1 MNGTSGYQ
9 FWGMWVLLIVGTA
22 AFWAVIS
29 LAVRALYTGRDTSGS
44 PTPDNPRTLMA
55 SPTQIRLQERLA
67 RGEITAEE
75 YAHLRAEARTVPG
88 RDRS

>member
-9 FWGMWVLLIVGTA
+9 SWGMWVLLVVGTA

-44 PTPDNPRTLMA
+44 QTSQNSRTLTA
-55 SPTQIRLQERLA
+55 SHAQIRLQERLA

-75 YAHLRAEARTVPG
+75 YAHLRDEAHTVS
-88 RDRS
+88 DRPRS

>member
-9 FWGMWVLLIVGTA
+9 SWGMWVLLVVGTA

-44 PTPDNPRTLMA
+44 PTPDKSANTPPLK
-55 SPTQIRLQERLA
+55 
-67 RGEITAEE
+67 
-75 YAHLRAEARTVPG
+75 
-88 RDRS
+88 

>member
-9 FWGMWVLLIVGTA
+9 SWGLWVLLVVGTA

-29 LAVRALYTGRDTSGS
+29 LAVRALYTGSDTSGS
-44 PTPDNPRTLMA
+44 PTSDHSRTLTA
-55 SPTQIRLQERLA
+55 SQAQIRLQERLA

-75 YAHLRAEARTVPG
+75 YAHLRAEVHTG
-88 RDRS
+88 SDRPRS